1 MFYNQNF
8 SNALL
13 KFIMR
18 FIHSVTDLYSAA
30 IRFEREFADDF
41 GEPAPS
47 ASPGEEAIE
56 EATEEATGES
66 PCARG
71 IPELPVPVV
80 SQRHRFRPSRRHP
93 HVRPAAQRTHSIY
106 WSVWSWT
113 RGEPTATGR
122 WPASATRLPSIVDGV
137 DAQKSAV
144 MKTASTQTDSMPSHI
159 HTDENVPVLRL
170 YAASPDAE
178 PSDLLPF
185 EYDPPTPLSSEND
198 DESSTYIGV
207 TPCFRYTKLYS
218 VLT

>member
-1 MFYNQNF
+1 MFYNQKF

-13 KFIMR
+13 KFILR

-30 IRFEREFADDF
+30 IRFERAFADDF
-41 GEPAPS
+41 DEPAPS

-122 WPASATRLPSIVDGV
+122 WPASATRLPSIVDGEES
-137 DAQKSAV
+137 Q
-144 MKTASTQTDSMPSHI
+144 PCPEERG
-159 HTDENVPVLRL
+159 DENGQYPDRQHAVPYTHRRERPG
-170 YAASPDAE
+170 AASVCRV
-178 PSDLLPF
+178 SR
-185 EYDPPTPLSSEND
+185 
-198 DESSTYIGV
+198 
-207 TPCFRYTKLYS
+207 C
-218 VLT
+218 